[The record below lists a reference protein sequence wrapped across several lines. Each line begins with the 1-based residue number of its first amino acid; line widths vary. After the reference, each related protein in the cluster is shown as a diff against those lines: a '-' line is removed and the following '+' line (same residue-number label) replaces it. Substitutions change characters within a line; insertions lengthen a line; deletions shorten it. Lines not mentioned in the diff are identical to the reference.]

1 LRCAEYNRKNR
12 KLAKADYLQ
21 KKLDAVEL
29 RCRKP
34 AAERIDPGVGGPR
47 IELDLPRDVIQKAI
61 GLRLLVVIEYVV
73 EQISQRHKLSQRAFE
88 DGGQQWP
95 NAALPQESG

>member
-1 LRCAEYNRKNR
+1 M
-12 KLAKADYLQ
+12 AKADYLQ